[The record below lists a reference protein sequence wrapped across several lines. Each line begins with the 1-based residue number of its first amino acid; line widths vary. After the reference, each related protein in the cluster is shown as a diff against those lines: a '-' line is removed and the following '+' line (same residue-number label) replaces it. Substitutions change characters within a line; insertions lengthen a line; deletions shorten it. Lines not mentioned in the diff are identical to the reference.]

1 MADGFSID
9 FSALDKLAADLGEVP
24 KNAGENVRKATEVSA
39 RKVKD
44 EWRGKLRGARYLP
57 AASRAINYDLKGG
70 NAIRGSQI
78 EAEIGADLGGQGS
91 LVGIV
96 EYGSPTLAPRG
107 YGLKALEDTAEDFQR
122 GLEKAIEDAERS
134 AGL

>member
-107 YGLKALEDTAEDFQR
+107 YGLKALEDTAEDFQH
-122 GLEKAIEDAERS
+122 GLEKALEDAERK

>member
-122 GLEKAIEDAERS
+122 GLEKAVEDAERS

>member
-24 KNAGENVRKATEVSA
+24 KNAGDNVRKATEVSA

-44 EWRGKLRGARYLP
+44 EWRSKLRGARYLP
-57 AASRAINYDLKGG
+57 AASRAISYDIKGG
-70 NAIRGSQI
+70 RGIRGSQI
-78 EAEIGADLGGQGS
+78 EAEIGANLGGQGS

-122 GLEKAIEDAERS
+122 GLEKAIDDAERS

>member
-9 FSALDKLAADLGEVP
+9 FSDLAKLAADLGEVP
-24 KNAGENVRKATEVSA
+24 KDAGDNVRKAIEVSA
-39 RKVKD
+39 RNIKD
-44 EWRGKLRGARYLP
+44 DWKGKLAGARQLGG
-57 AASRAINYDLKGG
+57 AQRAITYDLKGG
-70 NAIRGSQI
+70 RGIRGSQI
-78 EAEIGADLGGQGS
+78 EAEIGATLGGQGS
-91 LVGIV
+91 LVGIL

>member
-24 KNAGENVRKATEVSA
+24 KNAGQNVRKATEVSA

-44 EWRGKLRGARYLP
+44 AWKEKLVGARSLGQ
-57 AASRAINYDLKGG
+57 ANRAISYDLKGG
-70 NAIRGSQI
+70 GSLSGSRL
-78 EAEIGADLGGQGS
+78 EAEIGATLGGQGS

-96 EYGSPTLAPRG
+96 EYGSPTLSPRG

-122 GLEKAIEDAERS
+122 GLEKALEDAERM

>member
-1 MADGFSID
+1 MPDGFSVD
-9 FSALDKLAADLGEVP
+9 FSALDKLAADLGKVP
-24 KNAGENVRKATEVSA
+24 KDAGENVRKATEVSA

-44 EWRGKLRGARYLP
+44 QWKSKLVGARSLGQ
-57 AASRAINYDLKGG
+57 ANRAISYDLKGG
-70 NAIRGSQI
+70 RAIRGSQI

-96 EYGSPTLAPRG
+96 EYGSPTLSPRG
-107 YGLKALEDTAEDFQR
+107 YGLKALEDTSEDFQR
-122 GLEKAIEDAERS
+122 GLEKAIADAERK